1 MKPTNLLIIG
11 GAVVLGGIY
20 LSNKGKKE
28 KALNDA
34 RLLALANAKT
44 PPTTNSS
51 LVQESN
57 FYTSSEAT
65 KKALEVVTKWV
76 SLLDAIPKEALTEEN
91 KKISNLKIRIER
103 EKQSKIDYDKAFAEA
118 KLKKRFQFTFQDN
131 TYFTKNE
138 EDIRNGTFR
147 GTTFIPNSN
156 TVRFDNPYKGT
167 ITNYASAI
175 LNNLFFGSKFVNLA
189 DYVKNVKNISFSNI
203 YDFLKVKFTEL
214 PKAEVD
220 RLVILLPKLLIMGG
234 ADDFIYLQTE
244 YEKNPFTMEE
254 KLFLKDI
261 NLEGLGSSKKEDRKT
276 ANVLNQ

>member
-11 GAVVLGGIY
+11 GAVVLGGLY

-34 RLLALANAKT
+34 RLLALANAQT
-44 PPTTNSS
+44 PPATNSS

-57 FYTSSEAT
+57 LYTSSEAT

-91 KKISNLKIRIER
+91 KNVQNLKIRVER
-103 EKQSKIDYDKAFAEA
+103 EKQAKIDYDKALAEA
-118 KLKKRFQFTFQDN
+118 KLKKRFEFTFKGN
-131 TYFTKNE
+131 TYYTKNE
-138 EDIRNGTFR
+138 EDVRNGTFR
-147 GTTFIPNSN
+147 GTVFIPNSN
-156 TVRFDNPYKGT
+156 RTIFVNQYKGT

-175 LNNLFFGSKFVNLA
+175 SNNVFFGSKFVNLG
-189 DYVKNVKNISFSNI
+189 DYVKYVKNIAFSNI
-203 YDFLKVKFTEL
+203 YDFLKVKFTEF

-254 KLFLKDI
+254 KLFLKDT
-261 NLEGLGSSKKEDRKT
+261 NLEGLGSSKEEDRKT